1 MMNKMGDAMLENSNE
16 FTLIGRDK
24 LILTSPSPF
33 RVRGNYGFIRSYF
46 F

>member
-1 MMNKMGDAMLENSNE
+1 MINKMGDAMLKNPNE
-16 FTLIGRDK
+16 FTFAGRDK